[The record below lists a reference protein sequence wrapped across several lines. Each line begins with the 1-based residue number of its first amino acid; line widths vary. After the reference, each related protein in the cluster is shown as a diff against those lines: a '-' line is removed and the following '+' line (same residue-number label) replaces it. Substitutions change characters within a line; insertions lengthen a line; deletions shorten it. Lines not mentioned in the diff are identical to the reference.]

1 MYNGAYIVYLA
12 HLGQGFLLKSFRNAE
27 ELAEMGPKPV
37 TMSDDAILAM
47 AKAAIDE
54 YNRKWGDKEKY
65 ASGKEKWIVY
75 PAGDD

>member
-1 MYNGAYIVYLA
+1 MYCDSYTVYLS
-12 HLGQGFLLKSFRNAE
+12 HLGQIFLVKSFKNAE

-47 AKAAIDE
+47 ANAAIAE